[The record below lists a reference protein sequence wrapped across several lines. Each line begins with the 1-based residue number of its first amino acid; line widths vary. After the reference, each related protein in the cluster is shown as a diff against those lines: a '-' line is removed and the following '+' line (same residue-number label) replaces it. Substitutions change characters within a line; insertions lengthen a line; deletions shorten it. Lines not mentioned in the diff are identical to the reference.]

1 MSRPNHLEQ
10 VKKRVAESSAGDI
23 FIPSDF
29 FDIAE
34 AVKINKCLNR
44 MVEGGLL
51 RRIMRGIYMKP
62 RYSAL
67 LNKDVPPKVDSIAKA
82 IARNY
87 GWTIAQFGDTA
98 LNLLGLTTQVPA
110 VWVYI
115 SDGPYKS
122 YEFDGMTIKFKHTDN
137 KNELTNISYK
147 AALVVQAFKTIGRE
161 NVTGRDLQKIARVLT
176 DKEKLQILNESK
188 RVTGWVYEMIKSL
201 NKEAKN
207 G

>member
-62 RYSAL
+62 RYSTL

-176 DKEKLQILNESK
+176 EKEKLQILNESK